1 MGKSSRP
8 KGFCKIPMRS
18 RVVPRRKIFVSILRR
33 RFFDLLENII
43 FLRKSFAGAYRVG
56 AAEYFALSVLIYFK
70 EEHDVR
76 TLQSQGYREKMA
88 GYLG

>member
-1 MGKSSRP
+1 M
-8 KGFCKIPMRS
+8 
-18 RVVPRRKIFVSILRR
+18 
-33 RFFDLLENII
+33 
-43 FLRKSFAGAYRVG
+43 A
-56 AAEYFALSVLIYFK
+56 AAEYFALSVLIYLK

>member
-1 MGKSSRP
+1 M
-8 KGFCKIPMRS
+8 
-18 RVVPRRKIFVSILRR
+18 
-33 RFFDLLENII
+33 LENII